1 MASPK
6 SEAQRLLDLIY
17 KEKLAEAEKIPDG
30 FLTILEWSKKWGIPK
45 RTAWTHIQFALRKNI
60 MEKKVFKVA
69 NGKQY
74 RRMAYYRATK

>member
-17 KEKLAEAEKIPDG
+17 SEKLAESDKIPDG
-30 FLTILEWSKKWGIPK
+30 FLTVVGWAKKWGIPK
-45 RTAWTHIQFALRKNI
+45 RTAATHIAFALRKNI
-60 MEKKVFKVA
+60 MEKKIFRIA